1 MLLANP
7 VIRRQFSIA
16 ATVVITILVLWL
28 TLTPRDLPHSD
39 VIPLDKV
46 AHAVAF
52 ALMVLP
58 TAWGYPRALAVT
70 IPMALVLGG
79 AIELLQPMVGR
90 GREMADFVMDVV
102 GIGAGL
108 VIGLFLRRFRT

>member
-1 MLLANP
+1 MLLANS
-7 VIRRQFSIA
+7 VIRRQLSIA
-16 ATVVITILVLWL
+16 ATVVITLVVLWL
-28 TLTPRDLPHSD
+28 TLTPRELPHSD
-39 VIPLDKV
+39 IVPLDKV
-46 AHAVAF
+46 AHAFAF
-52 ALMVLP
+52 ALVILP
-58 TAWGYPRALAVT
+58 TAWGYPRALVVT

-108 VIGLFLRRFRT
+108 VIGLVLRQLRA